1 MATEFELEG
10 RRFEV
15 QRLSPEDA
23 CMGIEVLGK
32 ALGPALSSLLLS
44 KAEGD
49 DAAADVDWGALLQSL
64 LTQASQVMV
73 LLKLFA
79 PVTKYDRNQ
88 NGILVDLKPFLKG
101 RGEIFEGRV
110 DLMIAFLVHAV
121 RAEYASFLG
130 GGNALE
136 ALIPRPPAS
145 ASASPTEPAA

>member
-32 ALGPALSSLLLS
+32 ALGPALSTLLLS

-49 DAAADVDWGALLQSL
+49 EEAKVDWAALLNSL
-64 LTQASQVMV
+64 LSQASQVMV
-73 LLKLFA
+73 LVRLFA
-79 PVTKYDRNQ
+79 PVTKFDRNQ
-88 NGILVDLKPFLKG
+88 NGSMVDLKAFLKG
-101 RGEIFEGRV
+101 RGELFEGRV

-121 RAEYASFLG
+121 RGEYSAFLAG
-130 GGNALE
+130 NNALA
-136 ALIPRPPAS
+136 ALLPKAPVS
-145 ASASPTEPAA
+145 ASGSPTEPAA

>member
-32 ALGPALSSLLLS
+32 ALGPALSTLLLS

-49 DAAADVDWGALLQSL
+49 EEAKVDWGALLHSL
-64 LTQASQVMV
+64 LSQASQVMV
-73 LLKLFA
+73 LVRLFA

-88 NGILVDLKPFLKG
+88 NGSMVELKAFLKG
-101 RGEIFEGRV
+101 RGELFEGRV

-121 RAEYASFLG
+121 RGEYASFLAG
-130 GGNALE
+130 NNALA
-136 ALIPRPPAS
+136 ALLPKAPVS
-145 ASASPTEPAA
+145 ASGSPTEPAA

>member
-49 DAAADVDWGALLQSL
+49 EEAEVDWGTLLQSL
-64 LTQASQVMV
+64 LSQASQVMV
-73 LLKLFA
+73 LVKLFA
-79 PVTKYDRNQ
+79 PCTKYDRGQ
-88 NGILVDLKPFLKG
+88 NGILVDIRPFLKG
-101 RGEIFEGRV
+101 RGELFEGRV

-121 RAEYASFLG
+121 RGEYSAFLAG
-130 GGNALE
+130 NNALA
-136 ALIPRPPAS
+136 ALFPKAPES
-145 ASASPTEPAA
+145 ASGSPTEPAA